1 MRRGSLLVCLL
12 LGGCGQPPAQGAAA
26 PGAPPAAPV
35 DPGPSL
41 QPYGPRTTAP
51 GVAAAGSRNPFDY
64 ATRAAGRPDRLPPLP
79 PPDGLPELPLPLAQP
94 PLRLLGLVTEDS
106 GQRIAVIGVGADL
119 VLART
124 GEQVAGR
131 FSVTAIGEET
141 VELADTLA
149 GHRTLRLTLP

>member
-1 MRRGSLLVCLL
+1 MRRASLLVCLL
-12 LGGCGQPPAQGAAA
+12 LGGCGEPPVRGAASPGVA
-26 PGAPPAAPV
+26 PAPIE
-35 DPGPSL
+35 PGPAL
-41 QPYGPRTTAP
+41 HPYGPLAPAP
-51 GVAAAGSRNPFDY
+51 GVAAPPSRNPFEY
-64 ATRAAGRPDRLPPLP
+64 ARRAAGRLDRLPPLP

-94 PLRLLGLVTEDS
+94 PLRLLGLVTEEG